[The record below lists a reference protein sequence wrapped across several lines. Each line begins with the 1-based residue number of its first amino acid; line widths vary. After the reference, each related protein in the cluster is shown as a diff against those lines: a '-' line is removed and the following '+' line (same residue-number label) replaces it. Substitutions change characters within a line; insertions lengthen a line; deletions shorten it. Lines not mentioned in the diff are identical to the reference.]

1 MRKPLLILLAALALL
16 VAAWPATA
24 QPTLYGAA
32 TARGFVVDRMIT
44 HYHLFGGPVGM
55 QSPLWLGTAP
65 AGSST
70 DAWLYMTGDPSSFEY
85 AIYSGSTK
93 PSTLSGDLSI
103 ATESTGGNLGAKNQI
118 TGLLRLNMSTLGAG
132 TNGTTE
138 TTSYMDDT
146 PDGEW
151 TAIDASVVVSASTT
165 YARAGSKSLKL
176 AFAAGATAGD
186 GAEIDITNDDLE
198 ANESVGFWIYSD
210 TALTAGW
217 LTLVIDDTDAS
228 PDLAINF
235 PAVTANAWQW
245 AEIDIS
251 ALTGGNGNVVDKV
264 AVKLSTAGATGLG
277 AFNVYLDAMYK
288 WDATDEDTLGDTI
301 PYDGVLAV
309 LNLDTANTG
318 THSFGNVTEYTDYFV
333 NYQASN
339 EVLVWISD
347 QSAKS
352 NIVLY
357 NY

>member
-1 MRKPLLILLAALALL
+1 MRNRPYLLALL
-16 VAAWPATA
+16 LALVALPALA

-32 TARGFVVDRMIT
+32 TARGIVDRQIT

-65 AGSST
+65 SGSST
-70 DAWLYMTGDPSSFEY
+70 DAWLYLTGDPSGFEY

-93 PSTLSGDLSI
+93 PSTLNGDLTI
-103 ATESTGGNLGAKNQI
+103 ASESTGGNLGARNDI
-118 TGLLRLNMSTLGAG
+118 SGLFRINLASLGAG

-138 TTSYMDDT
+138 TTLYLDDT

-151 TAIDASVVVSASTT
+151 TALDADVTVSASTT
-165 YARAGSKSLKL
+165 YARVGSKSLKL
-176 AFAAGATAGD
+176 AFAATAAAGD
-186 GAEIDITNDDLE
+186 GAEVDITNDDLE
-198 ANESVGFWIYSD
+198 ANESIGFWIYSD
-210 TALTAGW
+210 TALTAGY

-228 PDLAINF
+228 PDLALNV
-235 PAVTANAWQW
+235 PAVTANSWQW
-245 AEIDIS
+245 VEIDIS
-251 ALTGGNGNVVDKV
+251 ALTGGNGNVVDKI
-264 AVKLSTAGATGLG
+264 AVKLSSAGATALG

-288 WDATDEDTLGDTI
+288 WDATDEEQLGDSI
-301 PYDGVLAV
+301 PYDGVLSI

-318 THSFGNVTEYTDYFV
+318 THSFGNLSIYTDYFV

-339 EVLVWISD
+339 DVIVWISD

-357 NY
+357 TY